1 MQQLEL
7 NLLNLKSGP
16 SSTKF
21 IRPNAGSRSP
31 TKNVNFDIET
41 FEAKAVSQI
50 PYFKQPKKNIFR
62 TEKTPPPTDK
72 NPV

>member
-1 MQQLEL
+1 MQQPEL
-7 NLLNLKSGP
+7 NLNNLKSCP

-21 IRPNAGSRSP
+21 IRPNALNRSP

>member
-1 MQQLEL
+1 MQQPDL
-7 NLLNLKSGP
+7 NLLNLKSCP

-21 IRPNAGSRSP
+21 ILPNALNRSP

-41 FEAKAVSQI
+41 FEAKPVSQI
-50 PYFKQPKKNIFR
+50 PYFKQPRRNIFR